1 MNDKTKKVEVN
12 RESFDYSD
20 DFSFLT
26 LKEKREVLKNA
37 KYLLRLQKDNVAMLT
52 DNKPQKENVFSIGV
66 CR

>member
-37 KYLLRLQKDNVAMLT
+37 KYLLRLQKDNVAMLA